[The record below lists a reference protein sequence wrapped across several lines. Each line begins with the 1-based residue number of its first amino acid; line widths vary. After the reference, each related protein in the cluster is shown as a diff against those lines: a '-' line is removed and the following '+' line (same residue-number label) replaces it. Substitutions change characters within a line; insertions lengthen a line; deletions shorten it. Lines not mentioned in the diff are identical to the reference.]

1 MNKDAER
8 HIRVALLDD
17 HPVVLHGLAA
27 QLESEPDITVVGSYE
42 TGRELLAGLA
52 TQPVDVLLMDYSLSP
67 QDIDGINLLRMLRL
81 RFPSLEILV
90 VSGHGNT
97 ATAALSMRSGAR
109 GFISK
114 ARPLMEWFD
123 AIRTVAARQRYL
135 DITLSYEL
143 EHALNKAKD
152 NSREPT
158 IPALPDQ
165 ARLSPRER
173 EVLRCVLDGMAVT
186 AIARKF
192 SRSVN
197 TISTQK
203 QAAYRKLGIRSDAE
217 LFKVQH
223 SLLAING

>member
-1 MNKDAER
+1 MNKHTER

-27 QLESEPDITVVGSYE
+27 QLQSEPDITVVGGYE
-42 TGRELLAGLA
+42 TGRELLAALA
-52 TQPVDVLLMDYSLSP
+52 TQPVDVLMMDYSLSP
-67 QDIDGINLLRMLRL
+67 QDIDGISLLRMLRL

-90 VSGHGNT
+90 VSGHGNA

-114 ARPLMEWFD
+114 ARPLTEWFD
-123 AIRTVAARQRYL
+123 AIRTVASHRRYM

-143 EHALNKAKD
+143 EHALNKAAD
-152 NSREPT
+152 NSRET
-158 IPALPDQ
+158 DIPALPEQ

-223 SLLAING
+223 SLEAVRR

>member
-8 HIRVALLDD
+8 HIRIALLDD

-27 QLESEPDITVVGSYE
+27 QLESEPDVSVVGSYE
-42 TGRELLAGLA
+42 TSRQLLNGLA
-52 TQPVDVLLMDYSLSP
+52 TRQADVLMMDYSLSP
-67 QDIDGINLLRMLRL
+67 KDIDGLSLLRMLRA

-90 VSGHGNT
+90 VSGHGNP
-97 ATAALSMRSGAR
+97 AMAALAMRSGAR
-109 GFISK
+109 GFVSK
-114 ARPLMEWFD
+114 AQPVNEWIE
-123 AIRTVAARQRYL
+123 AVRAVAARQRYL
-135 DITLSYEL
+135 DPALAYEL
-143 EHALNKAKD
+143 EHAMRNAAD
-152 NSREPT
+152 GSGMNAMPT
-158 IPALPDQ
+158 LMEQIS
-165 ARLSPRER
+165 LSPRER

-186 AIARKF
+186 SIARKF

-223 SLLAING
+223 SLHAARQ